1 MINKQNYI
9 NQAHEFS
16 NQASSN
22 EILELSNKFNKQI
35 DSDEDNEELED
46 KVNEMT
52 INEKWDGFQ
61 EEDEDDDGVT
71 LTMKPMALK

>member
-1 MINKQNYI
+1 M
-9 NQAHEFS
+9 
-16 NQASSN
+16 
-22 EILELSNKFNKQI
+22 ELSNKFNKQI

-52 INEKWDGFQ
+52 IIEKWDGIQ
-61 EEDEDDDGVT
+61 EKDEDDDGVT

>member
-1 MINKQNYI
+1 M
-9 NQAHEFS
+9 HETS

-22 EILELSNKFNKQI
+22 KILELSNKFNKQI
-35 DSDEDNEELED
+35 ESDEDNEELED

-52 INEKWDGFQ
+52 IIEKWDGIQ
-61 EEDEDDDGVT
+61 EKDEDDDDGVT